1 MTFLRQGFIV
11 LPCVY
16 LASYSSHQLRSRM
29 TRIVSPYETVAYVD
43 TRDPI
48 CVVILDLSVGRS
60 HPVGCPRFENNGTNV
75 ENGEELAHRR

>member
-11 LPCVY
+11 LSCVY

-29 TRIVSPYETVAYVD
+29 TWIVSPYETLAYVD

-48 CVVILDLSVGRS
+48 CVVILDLSVGR
-60 HPVGCPRFENNGTNV
+60 PIR
-75 ENGEELAHRR
+75 